1 MFTPGMII
9 WNQIQADSM
18 RRHQEEILAK
28 READPNYGKSSF
40 QLRYDAW
47 YEQYLKSIEKYKGSS
62 FYNELL
68 NNPYASYQQAP
79 LNAFQD
85 LWYSM
90 TGTSAAGTNFYNQRE
105 QSAAEYMSQILDA
118 HRQQEYNDPA
128 AQMSRQKAAGLNPE
142 LNGGQNISSGETGDV
157 APDDTPPVV
166 QPTDDLE
173 AGSQIMSIGLS
184 IFQNVFSAV
193 GAIQQIHGQSLAN
206 SEREISLTNSG
217 WDSLIKLAAESGDWS
232 VPTGKKS
239 LADLSDEEID
249 MIVSRNMGNFL
260 NNMSSGTF
268 SNMYDRKTT
277 RKLMQRLEGLLSQSG
292 SNNIAYQNFRTKLL
306 KEVASNTESAAET
319 LGKYGFSD
327 SILDY
332 GRKLAQTFMDI
343 EKEARKAVSS
353 LKVSTAESAAAEA
366 DYAQGYYSEEL
377 GQEMA
382 NADMETARL
391 QAVQARLDS
400 VIDKALDGLIND
412 LMKKGDVGSLMLV
425 YSIAASRSAVKTAA
439 GSILGNAGKLL

>member
-1 MFTPGMII
+1 MPFTGLGKII
-9 WNQIQADSM
+9 SD
-18 RRHQEEILAK
+18 H
-28 READPNYGKSSF
+28 EAAANAVAARGSVTGPSQS
-40 QLRYDAW
+40 RYDAW
-47 YEQYLKSIEKYKGSS
+47 YEQYLKSIEQYKGTS

-68 NNPYASYQQAP
+68 NNPYASRQDAP
-79 LNAFQD
+79 LNFFQQ
-85 LWYSM
+85 LWKGF
-90 TGTSAAGTNFYNQRE
+90 TGTSAAETNFYNQRE

-128 AQMSRQKAAGLNPE
+128 AQMARQKAAGLNPE
-142 LNGGQNISSGETGDV
+142 LNGGQNISSGETPG
-157 APDDTPPVV
+157 ATPDDTPPVV
-166 QPTDDLE
+166 EAVDDLA
-173 AGSQIMSIGLS
+173 AGSQVMSIGMS

-239 LADLSDEEID
+239 LADLNDDELDLIIE
-249 MIVSRNMGNFL
+249 RNMSNFGSNL
-260 NNMSSGTF
+260 ESGTF

-277 RKLMQRLEGLLSQSG
+277 RNLMKRLEGVLSQSG
-292 SNNIAYQNFRTKLL
+292 SNNLAYRNFRAKLL
-306 KEVASNTESAAET
+306 KEVAGNTESAAET
-319 LGKYGFSD
+319 VSKYGFND

-332 GRKLAQTFMDI
+332 GRTLAQTFMDI

-353 LKVSTAESAAAEA
+353 LKISSAESAAAEA
-366 DYAQGYYSEEL
+366 DYASGYYSEEL

-382 NADMETARL
+382 NADLETAKL

-412 LMKKGDVGSLMLV
+412 LMKKSDIGSLMLV

-439 GSILGNAGKLL
+439 GSILGKAGKLL